1 MAGLAASASTTFG
14 PPETGKTS
22 MKELLLGEIEQVQRI
37 IATCVE
43 PEPRNERATLEAVLA
58 VLDRRDVVAA
68 INRLR
73 AGLGLRTAK

>member
-1 MAGLAASASTTFG
+1 MAGLAASALTTFG

-22 MKELLLGEIEQVQRI
+22 MKELLLGEIEQAQRI

-58 VLDRRDVVAA
+58 VLESP
-68 INRLR
+68 
-73 AGLGLRTAK
+73 